1 MFKVGK
7 ATISVAAYK
16 ALAIPIAGSIGALFA
31 GWSSDRFFQSRR
43 APIMVIMLVLLM
55 TLTAIYP
62 SLARFHWVWSLICL
76 IGIGFATYGPHVMIC
91 ATISMDYA
99 SRKAAASAAGFID
112 KCGYIGASLN
122 GILTGY
128 FVDNYGWIYGFYFWI
143 SGALIAAVLMS
154 FLWNY
159 KPRKGKHH

>member
-1 MFKVGK
+1 MDQFFSYKTRILKSALVALSLFELNIIRYGFMDWAPTYMFEVEK
-7 ATISVAAYK
+7 ATISLAAYK

-31 GWSSDRFFQSRR
+31 GWSSDRFFQSRK
-43 APIMVIMLVLLM
+43 AFIMVIMLVLLM
-55 TLTAIYP
+55 TLTTIYP

-112 KCGYIGASLN
+112 GCGS
-122 GILTGY
+122 
-128 FVDNYGWIYGFYFWI
+128 VH
-143 SGALIAAVLMS
+143 
-154 FLWNY
+154 
-159 KPRKGKHH
+159 R